1 MTCHLEGPVLN
12 HEQSKDDLETKG
24 KSIRSVSD
32 TSDVVVLSSIEIYDT
47 NGPVEAGI
55 RGPCRRHGLSKDT
68 YQTAVEVGEHSRV

>member
-1 MTCHLEGPVLN
+1 M
-12 HEQSKDDLETKG
+12 
-24 KSIRSVSD
+24 
-32 TSDVVVLSSIEIYDT
+32 LSSIEIYET